1 METSNAPQVPAT
13 VPTMTIE
20 RFSQL
25 SGLDEG
31 VLQGHIRRGYLPTI
45 KVGRYRMI
53 NVALLNAQCLTAEE
67 WA

>member
-1 METSNAPQVPAT
+1 METSIAPQVPAN

-31 VLQGHIRRGYLPTI
+31 VIQGHIRRGYLPTI

-53 NVALLNAQCLTAEE
+53 NVALLNAQCLNAEE
-67 WA
+67 WS

>member
-20 RFSQL
+20 HFSQL
-25 SGLDEG
+25 SGQDEG

-53 NVALLNAQCLTAEE
+53 DVALLNAQCLSAEE

>member
-31 VLQGHIRRGYLPTI
+31 VIQGHIRRGYLPTI

-53 NVALLNAQCLTAEE
+53 NVALLNAQCLSAEE
-67 WA
+67 WS

>member
-1 METSNAPQVPAT
+1 METSIAPQVPAT

-31 VLQGHIRRGYLPTI
+31 VIQGHIRRGYLPTI

-53 NVALLNAQCLTAEE
+53 NVALLNAQCLNAEE
-67 WA
+67 WS

>member
-1 METSNAPQVPAT
+1 
-13 VPTMTIE
+13 MTIE

-45 KVGRYRMI
+45 KVDRYTRFTPSTYQRKSVKASKPAI
-53 NVALLNAQCLTAEE
+53 T
-67 WA
+67 

>member
-31 VLQGHIRRGYLPTI
+31 VIYGHIRRGYLPTI
-45 KVGRYRMI
+45 KIGRYRLI
-53 NVALLNAQCLTAEE
+53 NVALLNAQCLQAED
-67 WA
+67 WS

>member
-53 NVALLNAQCLTAEE
+53 NVALLNAQCLNTEE

>member
-13 VPTMTIE
+13 VPAMTIE

-31 VLQGHIRRGYLPTI
+31 VIQGHIRRGYLPTI
-45 KVGRYRMI
+45 KIGRYRMI
-53 NVALLNAQCLTAEE
+53 NVALLNAQCLNAEE
-67 WA
+67 WS

>member
-1 METSNAPQVPAT
+1 
-13 VPTMTIE
+13 MTIE
-20 RFSQL
+20 HFSQL
-25 SGLDEG
+25 SGQDEG

-53 NVALLNAQCLTAEE
+53 NVALLNAQCLSAEE

>member
-1 METSNAPQVPAT
+1 MEQDNAPQVPPL

-20 RFSQL
+20 RFALL

-31 VLQGHIRRGYLPTI
+31 VVIGHIRRGYLPSV
-45 KVGRYRMI
+45 KLGKYRMI
-53 NVALLNAQCLTAEE
+53 NIALLQAQCLQAED

>member
-1 METSNAPQVPAT
+1 
-13 VPTMTIE
+13 MTIE

-31 VLQGHIRRGYLPTI
+31 VIQGHIRRGYLPTI

-53 NVALLNAQCLTAEE
+53 NVALLNAQCLSAEE
-67 WA
+67 WS

>member
-53 NVALLNAQCLTAEE
+53 NVALLNAQCLNAEE
-67 WA
+67 WS

>member
-53 NVALLNAQCLTAEE
+53 NVALLNAQCLSAEE
-67 WA
+67 WS

>member
-1 METSNAPQVPAT
+1 MEENQAPQVPAT

-31 VLQGHIRRGYLPTI
+31 VIYGHVRRGYLPTI
-45 KVGRYRMI
+45 KVGRYRLI
-53 NVALLNAQCLTAEE
+53 NVALLNAQCLQAED

>member
-53 NVALLNAQCLTAEE
+53 NVALLNAQCLSAEE

>member
-31 VLQGHIRRGYLPTI
+31 VIQGHIRRGYLPTI

-53 NVALLNAQCLTAEE
+53 NVALLNAQCLNAEE
-67 WA
+67 WS